1 MQADTISRLQH
12 TSASSSSSV
21 KTPSPLKGVQL
32 PASATTQSQKQS
44 AANNLGQ
51 LDNIFQSVRKQVTME
66 TVVGGHILIHV
77 HFVD

>member
-32 PASATTQSQKQS
+32 PASATTQSQTQS

-51 LDNIFQSVRKQVTME
+51 LDNIFQSVRKQVIREAAAGKQNLTH
-66 TVVGGHILIHV
+66 GSLA
-77 HFVD
+77 D